1 MRSILVKPWALLLL
15 LAGSYLFYSGC
26 SRNPVTGKKE
36 LSLMSEAQEKS
47 LGLEYDPQIK
57 AEYGMYPDSSWQR
70 YLREKGESMA
80 KISHRPKLPFQ
91 FRVIDS
97 DVVNAFA
104 VPGGYIYF
112 TRGILAHFNSEAQLM
127 GVLGHEIGHVTARH
141 ANEQYTKQTLA
152 QIGLIAGMVLAP
164 KFRQFSDLASTGV
177 QLMFLKFSRDNESQS
192 DQLGVDYATKVG
204 YDAAPMADFFKTL
217 GRISDSHGAR
227 IPSFLSTHP
236 DPGDRYNKVKSMA
249 AAKQKELPQA
259 TKIERESYLRRLEG
273 LVYGKDPRQGFR
285 EGEVFYH
292 PELKF
297 QFPTPAESWA
307 YENTPSKVQ
316 FSTKDQKAILVLAL
330 AQEKD
335 LNSAASAFISSH
347 KLTSVRQERTTV
359 NNLQAIYTLSDLI
372 PEQSANEQ
380 DKANN
385 TMRVSNMFIQYNGL
399 IYNFTGVAALGDF
412 PSYDDVFQKAM
423 RGFRVLSDPVKLGAK
438 PEKIAIQKTGK
449 SMSLREA
456 LTGFKQD
463 PKRFEELAV
472 LNGMEI
478 NESIPSGTLIKTLSR

>member
-1 MRSILVKPWALLLL
+1 MKSLFLRSWVLILLIS
-15 LAGSYLFYSGC
+15 GSFLFLSGC

-36 LSLMSEAQEKS
+36 LTLMSESQEKS
-47 LGLEYDPQIK
+47 LGLEYDPQIQ

-70 YLREKGESMA
+70 YLREKGEAMA

-152 QIGLIAGMVLAP
+152 QIGLIAGMALSP

-204 YDAAPMADFFKTL
+204 YDAAPMAEFFKTL
-217 GRISDSHGAR
+217 GRISDAHGAR

-236 DPGDRYNKVKSMA
+236 DPGDRYNKVKAMA

-259 TKIERESYLRRLEG
+259 TRIDRDGYLKRLEG
-273 LVYGKDPRQGFR
+273 MIYGKDPRQGFK
-285 EGEVFYH
+285 EAEVFYH

-316 FSTKDQKAILVLAL
+316 FSTKDQKAILVLSL

-335 LNSAASAFISSH
+335 LQSASSAFLSSH
-347 KLTSVRQERTTV
+347 KLSSVTQERTTV
-359 NNLQAIYTLSDLI
+359 NGFQALYCLSDLI
-372 PEQSANEQ
+372 PEQSASPE

-385 TMRVSNMFIQYNGL
+385 TMRVSSMFIQYNGM
-399 IYNFTGVAALGDF
+399 IYNLTGVAALPDF
-412 PSYDDVFQKAM
+412 SGYEAVFQKSM
-423 RGFRVLSDPVKLGAK
+423 RGFKSLTDPAKLGAK
-438 PEKIAIQKTGK
+438 PEKISIQKISK
-449 SMSLREA
+449 SMNLRDA
-456 LTGFKQD
+456 LTAFKQD
-463 PKRFEELAV
+463 TKRFDELAV
-472 LNGMEI
+472 LNGMEL
-478 NESIPSGTLIKTLSR
+478 NEVLPAGTMIKTVSK